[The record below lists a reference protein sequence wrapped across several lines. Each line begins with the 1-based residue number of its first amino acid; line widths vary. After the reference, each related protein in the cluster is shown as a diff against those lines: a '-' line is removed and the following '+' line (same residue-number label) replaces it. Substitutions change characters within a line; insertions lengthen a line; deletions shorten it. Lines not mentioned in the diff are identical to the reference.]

1 MALAPSWALL
11 GVPSSSMSM
20 LSTRRWSVA
29 SKPTISSAMAVFT
42 LSTAVRTPLPKYSPP
57 SSRSSTASYSPVDAP
72 EGTAAR
78 PTTPDSSSTS
88 TSTVGLPRESRICLA
103 VTSMM
108 VVMGA
113 PSRSLTVGGRGDHG
127 GLGGARV
134 GEDVRVTGD
143 ERDLDVVR
151 HAGRVAGAG
160 LAGHEREQHDWQQR
174 VV

>member
-1 MALAPSWALL
+1 M
-11 GVPSSSMSM
+11 
-20 LSTRRWSVA
+20 
-29 SKPTISSAMAVFT
+29 
-42 LSTAVRTPLPKYSPP
+42 YSPP

-127 GLGGARV
+127 GLGA
-134 GEDVRVTGD
+134 
-143 ERDLDVVR
+143 LVVLLSVSYTHLR
-151 HAGRVAGAG
+151 A
-160 LAGHEREQHDWQQR
+160 HETPEHLVCRLLL
-174 VV
+174 